1 MAETTDNDLEQM
13 KKFETLRRLLTAI
26 VLRHIGVSALLFL
39 LAFSWVFSTVLKR
52 ARYFERFEAV
62 GVLFFRPRA
71 TEHVPP
77 AGHDETVQVLLRYT
91 LREKVADRLAGG
103 EASLNFRQTIAGTT
117 DFVVDPRSGNVFYL
131 IARATTAAEAVRRA
145 TAFADVCLEEYAHY
159 RGADLDV
166 AFKTADDSRGE
177 ILKRLKELDDEE
189 DALNRRTDFAQ
200 PQREL
205 ARLNETVQRQKTA
218 LSEANVR
225 LSRESSQRRKIENDL
240 AAWPKDFVSGIE
252 SVKAL
257 LGDLDKARDEV
268 ASAESRYT
276 EKNPKLVVAR
286 EQFAALKARF
296 QEIAR
301 RYDIQTLDQLTV
313 DKIMTMVKDLSNL
326 KTQVDLAQETTEA
339 LQAEIKK
346 NEAEVKR
353 LQELV
358 PMFERLQRRRD
369 GFNKTLAEIDN
380 RLADIRYQRAA
391 IRQDLTLIEPVRPPM
406 EKPLMT
412 PKKMILVLM
421 LSGAVGGGSL
431 VFLVLLDLLFGRVR
445 DLRELTFYPELNPLG
460 ALPPDDVK
468 FKSEADE
475 KRVLD
480 GIYYRFRPGIDAS
493 RILFV
498 GRLPGGR
505 FSRRLHD
512 ALNWNCAMCG
522 KRVLRVEFVVSRDF
536 EVTDDMEALGGL
548 VIGRNSAFF
557 PVNDISRLSPSE
569 LTLLES
575 DVKSLAKKYDLFV
588 LGRRQPISDD
598 SIFFEQMAHFCD
610 VIQLYVGKR
619 KTPRH
624 CLRRAI
630 ERQKASGKTMYVVLS
645 GEKNWRAI
653 RGGLK

>member
-1 MAETTDNDLEQM
+1 MADTTENDLEQM

-26 VLRHIGVSALLFL
+26 VLRHVGVSALLFL
-39 LAFSWVFSTVLKR
+39 LAFAFLFTTALKR

-62 GVLFFRPRA
+62 GVLFFRPRT

-77 AGHDETVQVLLRYT
+77 AGKDETVQVLLRYA

-117 DFVVDPRSGNVFYL
+117 DFIVDPRNGSAYYL
-131 IARATTAAEAVRRA
+131 VARATTAPEAARRA

-159 RGADLDV
+159 RNADLDV
-166 AFKTADDSRGE
+166 AFKTADDSRNE
-177 ILKRLKELDDEE
+177 TLKRLKELDDEE
-189 DALNRRTDFAQ
+189 DELNRKTDFVQ
-200 PQREL
+200 PEHEL
-205 ARLNETVQRQKTA
+205 ARLNETVLRQKTA

-225 LSRESSQRRKIENDL
+225 LARESSQRRKIESDL
-240 AAWPKDFVSGIE
+240 AAWPKEFVSGIE

-268 ASAESRYT
+268 AAAESRYT
-276 EKNPKLVVAR
+276 EKNPKLIVAR

-301 RYDIQTLDQLTV
+301 RYGIQTLDQLTV
-313 DKIMTMVKDLSNL
+313 DKIMDMVKELSTL

-339 LQAEIKK
+339 LKAEIGK
-346 NEAEVKR
+346 NETEVKR
-353 LQELV
+353 LQALV
-358 PMFERLQRRRD
+358 PAFERLQRRRET
-369 GFNKTLAEIDN
+369 FNKTLSEIDN
-380 RLADIRYQRAA
+380 RLSDIRYQRAA
-391 IRQDLTLIEPVRPPM
+391 IPQDLTLIEPVRPAM
-406 EKPLMT
+406 EKPLLT

-421 LSGAVGGGSL
+421 LSGAVGGGTL
-431 VFLVLLDLLFGRVR
+431 LLLVLLDLFFGRVR
-445 DLRELTFYPELNPLG
+445 DLRELTFYSELNPLG

-498 GRLPGGR
+498 GRLPGGKY
-505 FSRRLHD
+505 SRRLRD

-522 KRVLRVEFVVSRDF
+522 KRVLHVEFVVSRDF
-536 EVTDDMEALGGL
+536 EVTDDMEPLGGL
-548 VIGRNSAFF
+548 VMGRNSAFF
-557 PVNDISRLSPSE
+557 PVNDVSRLSPSE

-588 LGRRQPISDD
+588 LGRRQPLSDD

-610 VIQLYVGKR
+610 IIELFVGKR
-619 KTPRH
+619 RTPRH

-630 ERQKASGKTMYVVLS
+630 ERQKASAKAMYVVLT

-653 RGGLK
+653 RGGIK

>member
-1 MAETTDNDLEQM
+1 MADTTENDLEQM

-26 VLRHIGVSALLFL
+26 VLRHVGVSALLFL
-39 LAFSWVFSTVLKR
+39 LAFAWVFSTVLKR
-52 ARYFERFEAV
+52 ARYFERFEAA
-62 GVLFFRPRA
+62 GVLFFRPRT

-77 AGHDETVQVLLRYT
+77 AGHDETIQVLLRYT

-117 DFVVDPRSGNVFYL
+117 DFIVDPRSGNVFYL
-131 IARATTAAEAVRRA
+131 VARATTADEAVRRA

-159 RGADLDV
+159 RGADLGV
-166 AFKTADDSRGE
+166 ALKTAEDSRNE

-189 DALNRRTDFAQ
+189 DALNRKTDFAQ
-200 PQREL
+200 PQHEL

-225 LSRESSQRRKIENDL
+225 LARETSQRRKIESDL

-257 LGDLDKARDEV
+257 LGDLDKARDDV
-268 ASAESRYT
+268 AAAESRYT
-276 EKNPKLVVAR
+276 EKNPKLIVAR
-286 EQFAALKARF
+286 EQFAALKTRF

-301 RYDIQTLDQLTV
+301 RYGIQTLDQLTV
-313 DKIMTMVKDLSNL
+313 DRIIEMVKDLSDL
-326 KTQVDLAQETTEA
+326 KSQVDLAQETTEA
-339 LQAEIKK
+339 LQSEIAK
-346 NEAEVKR
+346 NETEVKR

-358 PMFERLQRRRD
+358 PAFERLQRRREA
-369 GFNKTLAEIDN
+369 FNKSLAEIDN
-380 RLADIRYQRAA
+380 RLADVRYQRQA
-391 IRQDLTLIEPVRPPM
+391 IPQDLTLIEPVRQPR
-406 EKPLMT
+406 EKPLLT
-412 PKKMILVLM
+412 PKKMILVTM
-421 LSGAVGGGSL
+421 LAGGVGFGSL
-431 VFLVLLDLLFGRVR
+431 VLFVLLDLLFGRVR
-445 DLRELTFYPELNPLG
+445 DLRELTYYPELSPLG

-493 RILFV
+493 RILFIA
-498 GRLPGGR
+498 RLPGGK

-522 KRVLRVEFVVSRDF
+522 KRVLHVEFVVSRDF
-536 EVTDDMEALGGL
+536 EVTDDMEPLGGL
-548 VIGRNSAFF
+548 VMGRNSAFF

-588 LGRRQPISDD
+588 LGRRQPLSDD

-610 VIQLYVGKR
+610 IIELFVGKR
-619 KTPRH
+619 KTPRR

-630 ERQKASGKTMYVVLS
+630 QRQRDCGKTMYVVLS